1 MNISNA
7 RVIDAGRAVEVELDG
22 RPHRFHAIW
31 LRDNACDAATR
42 SPGNGQRLITIL
54 DIPAETRII
63 EARQGPGGLSLRF
76 EPEGKTIDFEAAW
89 LARHAY
95 DGSAARTPGWT
106 GPDIDRWDSACANEV
121 PSEAWPIVTG

>member
-63 EARQGPGGLSLRF
+63 EARQGPGGLSLCF
-76 EPEGKTIDFEAAW
+76 GPEGKTVEFEATW
-89 LARHAY
+89 LAHNAY
-95 DGSAARTPGWT
+95 DGSTAKTPGWT
-106 GPDIDRWDSACANEV
+106 SPDV
-121 PSEAWPIVTG
+121 